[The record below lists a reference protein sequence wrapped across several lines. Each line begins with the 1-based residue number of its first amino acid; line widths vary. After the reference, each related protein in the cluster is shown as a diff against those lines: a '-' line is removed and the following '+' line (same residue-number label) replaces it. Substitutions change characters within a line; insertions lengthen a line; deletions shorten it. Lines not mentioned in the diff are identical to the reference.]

1 MKAGIGNKFFSWQ
14 LKLAILCFIAKFAI
28 MEVTVKIDKFGRVLI
43 PKKIREAK
51 GYKPGTELSIVMEPH
66 AEYLT
71 IAPVIKKTSRPELV
85 VDDLGIPTFVFGTN
99 KVFDYDFTEAI
110 KKDQDERGVK

>member
-1 MKAGIGNKFFSWQ
+1 
-14 LKLAILCFIAKFAI
+14 
-28 MEVTVKIDKFGRVLI
+28 MEVKVKIDKFGRVLI

-51 GYKPGTELSIVMEPH
+51 GYESGMELNIVMEPR

-71 IAPVIKKTSRPELV
+71 ITPVIKKTSRPKLV

-99 KVFDYDFTEAI
+99 EVFDYDFTEAI
-110 KKDQDERGVK
+110 KKDQEERGVNEDEV